1 MDYIHDNKPP
11 LSTGTS
17 SIFLDIIIHKPQDK
31 DTRPLLAFLETHNLG
46 ERSQTVEWQNEFT
59 LRLSMWRGQYW
70 SFLSDSDW
78 TLACQDIVAFIKEV
92 QDHYR
97 PKHIEYDTRSF
108 SVGLAKKVR
117 REKHPIA
124 DIVKAPPAK
133 NEPVWWL
140 IS

>member
-78 TLACQDIVAFIKEV
+78 TLACQDIMAFIKEV

-97 PKHIEYDTRSF
+97 PKHIEYDTR
-108 SVGLAKKVR
+108 
-117 REKHPIA
+117 
-124 DIVKAPPAK
+124 
-133 NEPVWWL
+133 
-140 IS
+140 